1 MSANDSCNGTDAI
14 SNFANGMLNAGSRFE
29 MNTKQQQQPLQQAEQ
44 AFSGMASAAA
54 FAAGL
59 TAVSPAQQLPPDSAL
74 VEDLRQQISD
84 MRMSPELSQS
94 LLADYQDFMQAMGPE
109 RALTG
114 PLAAGDG
121 EDQAESEA
129 LSWTRGFWSQQAGS
143 SPLPHQ
149 REYVFHDPASNPFA
163 GVAEGLMDAG
173 VQLFQQGR
181 LDEAVLAF
189 EAELRHND
197 SSDVWR
203 WLGSTHAENDED
215 QTAIICLERA
225 VQRDDQ
231 NLEALL
237 DLGVS
242 YTNELFQDEA
252 MKYLELWMRK
262 HPVYADIPQQVS
274 QVEAQGGSFKTNHE
288 RIVAMFQAALT
299 VDQED
304 PDLYTVL
311 GVIFNLSRDY
321 ESAESAF
328 QEALK
333 RDPGNY
339 SLWNKLG
346 ATQANSA
353 RIDGSKAAVRGYRKA
368 IELKPTYTRAWV
380 NMGISY
386 SNQAMYDLAAKY
398 YLKSLSLNASA
409 KHVWAYLRIALQCME
424 RQDLIPFVQE
434 RNLEAFH
441 SHFTF

>member
-1 MSANDSCNGTDAI
+1 
-14 SNFANGMLNAGSRFE
+14 
-29 MNTKQQQQPLQQAEQ
+29 
-44 AFSGMASAAA
+44 
-54 FAAGL
+54 
-59 TAVSPAQQLPPDSAL
+59 
-74 VEDLRQQISD
+74 
-84 MRMSPELSQS
+84 
-94 LLADYQDFMQAMGPE
+94 
-109 RALTG
+109 
-114 PLAAGDG
+114 
-121 EDQAESEA
+121 
-129 LSWTRGFWSQQAGS
+129 
-143 SPLPHQ
+143 
-149 REYVFHDPASNPFA
+149 
-163 GVAEGLMDAG
+163 MDAG
-173 VQLFQQGR
+173 IQLFNQGR

-189 EAELRHND
+189 EAEIKQND

-215 QTAIICLERA
+215 QIAIMCLERA
-225 VQRDDQ
+225 LQRDDH

-242 YTNELFQDEA
+242 YTNELFQEEA
-252 MKYLELWMRK
+252 TKYLELWMQK
-262 HPVYADIPQQVS
+262 HPVYADIPQKVAQV
-274 QVEAQGGSFKTNHE
+274 VAQGGSFRNNHE

-299 VDQED
+299 VDSED

-333 RDPGNY
+333 RDPTNY

-353 RIDGSKAAVRGYRKA
+353 RVDGSKAAVKAYRRA

-386 SNQAMYDLAAKY
+386 SNQALYDLAAKY

-424 RQDLIPFVQE
+424 RSDLIPFVQS
-434 RNLEAFH
+434 RDLAAFKAN
-441 SHFTF
+441 FTF